1 MRQLLAKILYCNIYD
16 LDNVL
21 LHIPVGFVTVAIALY
36 SGWLGLAFAYGFV
49 TYETT
54 QRQVIKDK
62 CFTDIQ
68 GWLYGIAWAAII
80 GLLIRTLR

>member
-1 MRQLLAKILYCNIYD
+1 MREILAKILFCNVYD
-16 LDNVL
+16 LENVL

-36 SGWLGLAFAYGFV
+36 SGWLGLAFAYGFIS
-49 TYETT
+49 YETT

-68 GWLYGIAWAAII
+68 GFLWGIGMLSII
-80 GLLIRTLR
+80 LLLVRVI

>member
-1 MRQLLAKILYCNIYD
+1 MRETLAKLVVCDVYD

-36 SGWLGLAFAYGFV
+36 SGWLGLAFAYGFI

-68 GWLYGIAWAAII
+68 GWLWGIGILSIILLLVRAI
-80 GLLIRTLR
+80 

>member
-62 CFTDIQ
+62 CYTDLQ
-68 GWLYGIAWAAII
+68 GFLWGIGILSII
-80 GLLIRTLR
+80 LLLVRVI